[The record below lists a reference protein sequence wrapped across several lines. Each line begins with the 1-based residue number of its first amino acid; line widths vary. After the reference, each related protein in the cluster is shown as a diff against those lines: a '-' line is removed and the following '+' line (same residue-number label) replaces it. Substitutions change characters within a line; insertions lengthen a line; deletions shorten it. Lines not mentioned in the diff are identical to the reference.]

1 MSVEEIR
8 RPAIGPISESA
19 NLSIHRAWPA
29 LGEAASDTSSPQG
42 RDDTIATAAAALLE
56 HDAALPPDAHRVLAR
71 LLHSHHCL
79 EGEVARL
86 RTLLQE
92 WILSQLTYKALYY
105 QYSGQSVDAPSE
117 DRMREKERM
126 RRTIREQLHSGGDRC
141 AVLGRPSRSSNRP

>member
-29 LGEAASDTSSPQG
+29 LGEAASDKSCGEG
-42 RDDTIATAAAALLE
+42 RDEAVAAAAAALLE
-56 HDAALPPDAHRVLAR
+56 HEPALPPDTRRVLAS

-126 RRTIREQLHSGGDRC
+126 RRTIREQLHSGGDHC
-141 AVLGRPSRSSNRP
+141 AVLGRQSRSSNRP